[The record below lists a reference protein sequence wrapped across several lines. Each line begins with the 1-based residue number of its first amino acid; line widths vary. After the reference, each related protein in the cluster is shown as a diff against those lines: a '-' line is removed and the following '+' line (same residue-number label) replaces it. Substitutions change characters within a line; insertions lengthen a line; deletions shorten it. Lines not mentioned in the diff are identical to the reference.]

1 MIFPQHGFPTLP
13 PRNFIVKRGEDWR
26 HGVCVRREALQH
38 EGISLCVVKRFL
50 QRDLVPDALVFQ
62 TLAGVFLDQHIA
74 AAEFLRLLCRI
85 LGFALP
91 LPVAAAIRIILLAS
105 SGWAAIDGIS
115 KLCPE
120 LARKLRKED
129 PSYV

>member
-1 MIFPQHGFPTLP
+1 MTSI
-13 PRNFIVKRGEDWR
+13 KK
-26 HGVCVRREALQH
+26 EAAKATSGTAVTVAH
-38 EGISLCVVKRFL
+38 
-50 QRDLVPDALVFQ
+50 
-62 TLAGVFLDQHIA
+62 LAKFATAKSG
-74 AAEFLRLLCRI
+74 AEFLRLLCRI

-120 LARKLRKED
+120 LARKLRKEE